1 MKTPSVTCLDLKKN
15 SSKEKYKG
23 QTYMLVDYFSN
34 QDFINIKIPNIQNF
48 NIEPLEKYDEDMLYD
63 SNPLT

>member
-34 QDFINIKIPNIQNF
+34 QDFINIKIP
-48 NIEPLEKYDEDMLYD
+48 
-63 SNPLT
+63 